1 MWVCSER
8 LQATL
13 RIHYVGGRTSLS
25 LQSHRPDA
33 QDSVLY
39 FLPVPHLMVNRIEV
53 SVPNTQQECTVV
65 NSIMKLLF
73 YI

>member
-1 MWVCSER
+1 MGETVATVISKELSRKDGMWVCSER

-33 QDSVLY
+33 QDSVFIVFSARASSDGQLY
-39 FLPVPHLMVNRIEV
+39 
-53 SVPNTQQECTVV
+53 
-65 NSIMKLLF
+65 
-73 YI
+73 